1 MVLPRL
7 FLRSGFVFLVFVL
20 VWLGGLGCFGCGC
33 VVFFKGRCFSG
44 ILAANKPQTLYP
56 SIIE

>member
-20 VWLGGLGCFGCGC
+20 VWLGGLGYFGCGC
-33 VVFFKGRCFSG
+33 AVFFKGCRFSG

>member
-1 MVLPRL
+1 MLPRL

-20 VWLGGLGCFGCGC
+20 WWLGVVGCFGCWRAGL
-33 VVFFKGRCFSG
+33 FKGRRFSG
-44 ILAANKPQTLYP
+44 ILAANMPQTLYP

>member
-33 VVFFKGRCFSG
+33 AVFFKGRCFSG
-44 ILAANKPQTLYP
+44 ILAANMPQTLYP